1 MDPEKNIEEV
11 LDTFDDSSEE
21 VSVDDFIKQL
31 EEKEKDLHIT
41 VETSIIEISESF
53 DDGNLPD
60 FLKDA
65 LDEADAAANK
75 PPASMAVAPSADK
88 TAVKRLE
95 VEVKNLQSTVAKM
108 EADRDEMFKNSQRR
122 TKDFEAFKSRAERER
137 TETFQSQI
145 SNVATLMLPALDN
158 LHRALES
165 AEHLPGEKSDAFQL
179 FYEGIALVSEQINEI
194 LNKMGIK
201 PIRTVGEEFDPHFH
215 EAVATDESGEYPPN
229 TICDEILRG
238 YIAGDRVIRHSLVKV
253 AMGELRRPTG
263 DLFEEPS
270 SPESIPEPTDS
281 PSF

>member
-11 LDTFDDSSEE
+11 VDAFDDGSEE

-53 DDGNLPD
+53 DDANLPE
-60 FLKDA
+60 FLKEA
-65 LDEADAAANK
+65 LDEADGAVNK
-75 PPASMAVAPSADK
+75 PATISMPVAPTADK
-88 TAVKRLE
+88 TTIKRLE
-95 VEVKNLQSTVAKM
+95 VEVKNLQATVAKM

-122 TKDFEAFKSRAERER
+122 TRDFEAFKSRAERER
-137 TETFQSQI
+137 KETFQNQI

-165 AEHLPGEKSDAFQL
+165 AEHLPGEKNDAFQQ

-201 PIRTVGEEFDPHFH
+201 PIPTIGEEFDPHYH
-215 EAVATDESGEYPPN
+215 EAVATDDSGEYQPN

-238 YIAGDRVIRHSLVKV
+238 YIAGDRVIRHSMVKV
-253 AMGELRRPTG
+253 AMGEFRRPTG
-263 DLFEEPS
+263 ELFEETP
-270 SPESIPEPTDS
+270 SPESTPDA
-281 PSF
+281 PSI

>member
-11 LDTFDDSSEE
+11 LDTFDDSGEE

-41 VETSIIEISESF
+41 VETSIIEIEESF
-53 DDGNLPD
+53 DDGNLPE
-60 FLKDA
+60 FLKEA
-65 LDEADAAANK
+65 LDEAEAAVKAAA
-75 PPASMAVAPSADK
+75 PAASTASQSADK
-88 TAVKRLE
+88 TTIKRLE

-108 EADRDEMFKNSQRR
+108 EADRDEIFKNSQRR

-137 TETFQSQI
+137 KETFQSQI

-165 AEHLPGEKSDAFQL
+165 AEHLPGEKSDTFQQ

-201 PIRTVGEEFDPHFH
+201 PIPTVGEEFDPHYH
-215 EAVATDESGEYPPN
+215 EAVATDESGEYPTN

-253 AMGELRRPTG
+253 AMGEMRRPTG
-263 DLFEEPS
+263 DLFEA
-270 SPESIPEPTDS
+270 TAS
-281 PSF
+281 PSTNPETPSI